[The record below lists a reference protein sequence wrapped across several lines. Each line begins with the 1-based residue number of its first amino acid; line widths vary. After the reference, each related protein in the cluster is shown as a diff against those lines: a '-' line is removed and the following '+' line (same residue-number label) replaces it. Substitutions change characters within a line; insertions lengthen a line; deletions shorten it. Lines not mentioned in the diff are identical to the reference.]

1 MLTQDRN
8 RILFEGFVLEP
19 LSEQQYP
26 LRFDCGDSDL
36 NDFFRNDVLNHERQL
51 FTKTYCLYEYN
62 AELEAKSPLVGLIS
76 YSNDSVRI
84 KDFKD
89 HEEEIPEDKRY
100 PNIPAVK
107 IARLAIQKDFQHLG
121 IGSLLLNLTKL
132 FFVTNNRTGCRL
144 LTLDAYNDLRVL
156 AFYMR
161 SGFSFIHDKDKN
173 RRNRILFYD
182 LSRTP
187 V

>member
-8 RILFEGFVLEP
+8 RIFFEGFVLEP
-19 LSEQQYP
+19 LSEEQYP
-26 LRFDCGDSDL
+26 LKFDCGDSDL
-36 NDFFRNDVLNHERQL
+36 NDFFQNDVLNHERQL

-62 AELEAKSPLVGLIS
+62 AEMAEKSPLVVLIS

-89 HEEEIPEDKRY
+89 HEDEIPEEKRY

-107 IARLAIQKDFQHLG
+107 IARLAIQQDCQHLG

-132 FFVTNNRTGCRL
+132 FFTTNNRTGCRL
-144 LTLDAYNDLRVL
+144 LTLDAYNDERVL
-156 AFYMR
+156 AFYKR
-161 SGFSFIHDKDKN
+161 SSFNFIHEKDKN
-173 RRNRILFYD
+173 KRNRIMFYD

>member
-1 MLTQDRN
+1 MK
-8 RILFEGFVLEP
+8 
-19 LSEQQYP
+19 
-26 LRFDCGDSDL
+26 FDCGDSDL
-36 NDFFRNDVLNHERQL
+36 NDFFQNDVLNHERQL

-62 AELEAKSPLVGLIS
+62 AEMAEKSPLVGLIS

-89 HEEEIPEDKRY
+89 HEDEIPEEKRY

-107 IARLAIQKDFQHLG
+107 IARLAIQQDCQHLG

-132 FFVTNNRTGCRL
+132 FFTTNNRTGCRL
-144 LTLDAYNDLRVL
+144 LTLDACNDERVL
-156 AFYMR
+156 AFYKR
-161 SGFSFIHDKDKN
+161 SSFNFIHEKDKN
-173 RRNRILFYD
+173 KRNRIMFYD